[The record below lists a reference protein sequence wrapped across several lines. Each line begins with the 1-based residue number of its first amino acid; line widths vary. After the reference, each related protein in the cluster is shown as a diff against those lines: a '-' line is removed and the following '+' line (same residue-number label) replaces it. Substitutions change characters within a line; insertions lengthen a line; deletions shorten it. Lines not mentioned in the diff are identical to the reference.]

1 MESRIDNYW
10 YKRVEIK
17 NLKPTTPKHPV
28 PIFFR
33 LLKHWYK
40 YDVGQLGSYAESSS
54 GPKMLFYFISSE
66 FLDFLIPAWRKQFL
80 LLLEFGDMRNGNEDR
95 SWSHE
100 LVSLADKSVVI
111 CSTKAYNISS
121 IKLNWRPE
129 MSRYNQLHRRIK
141 NLLPVRLFTF
151 FYGRLKVSYVI
162 QLILYLVF
170 ITLFH
175 QYRTFSITLFT

>member
-1 MESRIDNYW
+1 M
-10 YKRVEIK
+10 
-17 NLKPTTPKHPV
+17 
-28 PIFFR
+28 
-33 LLKHWYK
+33 
-40 YDVGQLGSYAESSS
+40 GQLGSYAESSS

-80 LLLEFGDMRNGNEDR
+80 LLLEFGDMRNGNEDQ

-129 MSRYNQLHRRIK
+129 MSRYNQLHKRIK

-151 FYGRLKVSYVI
+151 FYGRLKVCLCNTTYTIPCIYHAFSSISDFLDNLVHI
-162 QLILYLVF
+162 TSSTHLLIELLESIPFLWSF
-170 ITLFH
+170 ITN
-175 QYRTFSITLFT
+175 